1 MAITSV
7 RQGYESTKGYHN
19 YKISI
24 RVTYSGQR
32 QLIDIGRSNNNFK
45 DRKPKCFNCNKYR
58 HMTKKYQAKK
68 KEQETR
74 KCFKCDKEGHIVKD
88 CKGKQTIKNRKI
100 QKGSD
105 DEDDKKEKGFDD
117 DLE

>member
-1 MAITSV
+1 
-7 RQGYESTKGYHN
+7 
-19 YKISI
+19 
-24 RVTYSGQR
+24 
-32 QLIDIGRSNNNFK
+32 
-45 DRKPKCFNCNKYR
+45 
-58 HMTKKYQAKK
+58 MTKKYQAKK

-117 DLE
+117 DLEQAQYKRSPM